1 MSTRSS
7 FFDPCTRF
15 GRWWFGEL
23 AALLPAALRRAVT
36 GQMPDLIL
44 QLSEGRFVFHSG
56 QGERADRLGDCD
68 AAAAGLPDELA
79 KRLKKANSRG
89 GQTILALPRS
99 LVTIQDDELPLA
111 AAENLNDVVGFEM
124 DRLTPF
130 RQDEVYFHARVL
142 EQDREQQKLTVALTA
157 SPRTTV
163 DPLLERARTWGLKI
177 DRVDVATG
185 RTRTGSSSF
194 LKGIN
199 LLPTSSGGTSKV
211 IGRAVTIGLLLGVVF
226 MTGLAVS
233 IPLDRKER
241 FAEALSQ
248 EVLLARKKLS
258 AVRNLTDEIQA
269 LEKSNRYVAD
279 VRQKT
284 PMVSRVLDNVT
295 RLLPD
300 DTWLSQLRLIEDRLE
315 MTGYSQD
322 AAQLI
327 AVFDES
333 PLFDE
338 PKFRSPVTR
347 DQRSGVERFS
357 LTLKLAEKGS

>member
-1 MSTRSS
+1 MSSLAS
-7 FFDPCTRF
+7 FLGPCVRF
-15 GRWWFGEL
+15 CHWWSGEL
-23 AALLPAALRRAVT
+23 AALLPASLRRALS
-36 GQMPDLIL
+36 GQAPDLIVEPRDGKML
-44 QLSEGRFVFHSG
+44 FHSR
-56 QGERADRLGDCD
+56 QGEKVDPLGDCD
-68 AAAAGLPDELA
+68 AMAAELPDHLTA
-79 KRLKKANSRG
+79 RLKRACVRS
-89 GQTILALPRS
+89 GQKILALPRA
-99 LVTIQDDELPLA
+99 LVTMQEDELPLA
-111 AAENLNDVVGFEM
+111 AAENLKDVVGFEM

-130 RQDEVYFHARVL
+130 RQDEVYFHASVL
-142 EQDREQQKLTVALTA
+142 GRDLEQQKLTIALTA
-157 SPRTTV
+157 SPRATV
-163 DPLLERARTWGLKI
+163 DALLERLRTWDLGV

-185 RTRTGSSSF
+185 TSSF

-199 LLPTSSGGTSKV
+199 LLPASSGGATRA
-211 IGRAVTIGLLLGVVF
+211 IGRLVTVALLLGGVLLA
-226 MTGLAVS
+226 GLAVS

-248 EVLLARKKLS
+248 EVLLARKKLA

-279 VRQKT
+279 LRQNT
-284 PMVSRVLDNVT
+284 ALVSRVLEDMT

-300 DTWLSQLRLIEDRLE
+300 DTWLSQLRLIEGRLE

-333 PLFDE
+333 PLFDD

-357 LTLKLAEKGS
+357 LTLKLAEQGT

>member
-1 MSTRSS
+1 MSAKAS
-7 FFDPCTRF
+7 FLDPCVRF
-15 GRWWFGEL
+15 CRWWFGEL
-23 AALLPAALRRAVT
+23 AAFLPATLRRT
-36 GQMPDLIL
+36 ISGQAPDLIL
-44 QLSEGRFVFHSG
+44 EPRDGTVLFHSR
-56 QGERADRLGDCD
+56 QGEKVDQLGSCD
-68 AAAAGLPDELA
+68 ATAAGLPNGLA
-79 KRLKKANSRG
+79 VTLRKSRTRH
-89 GQTILALPRS
+89 GQTILALPRA

-130 RQDEVYFHARVL
+130 RQDEVYFHASVL
-142 EQDREQQKLTVALTA
+142 NRDSEQQKLTIALTA
-157 SPRTTV
+157 SPRATV
-163 DPLLERARTWGLKI
+163 DTLLARARAWGLAV
-177 DRVDVATG
+177 DCVDVATG
-185 RTRTGSSSF
+185 SNSF

-199 LLPTSSGGTSKV
+199 LLPAASGSATRV
-211 IGRAVTIGLLLGVVF
+211 VGRAVTVGLLLGLVLLV
-226 MTGLAVS
+226 GLAVS

-241 FAEALSQ
+241 FAEALRQ
-248 EVLLARKKLS
+248 EVLLARKKLA
-258 AVRNLTDEIQA
+258 AVRNLTDEIQT
-269 LEKSNRYVAD
+269 LEESNRYVAD
-279 VRQKT
+279 VRRNT
-284 PMVSRVLDNVT
+284 ALVSQVLEDMA

-300 DTWLSQLRLIEDRLE
+300 DTWLSQLRVIEDRLE

-357 LTLKLAEKGS
+357 LSLKLAEQGS

>member
-1 MSTRSS
+1 MSTNSS
-7 FFDPCTRF
+7 FLEPCVRF

-23 AALLPAALRRAVT
+23 AALLPAGLRRVVT
-36 GQMPDLIL
+36 GQKPDLIFEPREEKIL
-44 QLSEGRFVFHSG
+44 FHSR
-56 QGERADRLGDCD
+56 QGEKIDFLGDCV
-68 AAAAGLPDELA
+68 ASAPALPDGLA
-79 KRLKKANSRG
+79 ARLKKARTRA
-89 GQTILALPRS
+89 GQTILALPRA
-99 LVTIQDDELPLA
+99 LVTVQDDELPLA
-111 AAENLNDVVGFEM
+111 AAENLKEVVGFEM

-130 RQDEVYFHARVL
+130 RQDEVYFHACVL
-142 EQDREQQKLTVALTA
+142 ERDNEQQKLTIALTA
-157 SPRTTV
+157 SPRATI
-163 DPLLERARTWGLKI
+163 DRFLEGLKTWGFAI
-177 DRVDVATG
+177 DRVDIVDETTASG
-185 RTRTGSSSF
+185 EGSF

-199 LLPTSSGGTSKV
+199 LLPTSSAGATQL
-211 IGRAVTIGLLLGVVF
+211 IGRAVTVGLLVGVVLLS
-226 MTGLAVS
+226 GLAVL

-248 EVLLARKKLS
+248 EVLLVRKKLS
-258 AVRNLTDEIQA
+258 AVRNLTDEIEA

-279 VRQKT
+279 VRQNT
-284 PMVSRVLDNVT
+284 ALVSRVLEDMT

-333 PLFDE
+333 PLFDK

-357 LTLKLAEKGS
+357 LTLKLAEQDL

>member
-1 MSTRSS
+1 MSVVAS
-7 FFDPCTRF
+7 FLDRCVRF
-15 GRWWFGEL
+15 CHWWFGEL
-23 AALLPAALRRAVT
+23 TALLPGFLRRAVT
-36 GQMPDLIL
+36 GQAPDLIL
-44 QLSEGRFVFHSG
+44 EPRGGKILFHSR
-56 QGERADRLGDCD
+56 QGERIDQLGDCD
-68 AAAAGLPDELA
+68 ALATGLPEDLA
-79 KRLKKANSRG
+79 AKLKRGRTQA
-89 GQTILALPRS
+89 GQTILALPRA
-99 LVTIQDDELPLA
+99 LVTMQDDELPLA
-111 AAENLNDVVGFEM
+111 AAENLRNVVGFEM

-130 RQDEVYFHARVL
+130 RQDEVYFHANVL
-142 EQDREQQKLTVALTA
+142 ERDSEHQKLTIALTA

-163 DPLLERARTWGLKI
+163 DTLLERARAWGLAI
-177 DRVDVATG
+177 DRVDVVTE
-185 RTRTGSSSF
+185 TNSF
-194 LKGIN
+194 LMGIN
-199 LLPTSSGGTSKV
+199 LLPTTSGGATRV
-211 IGRAVTIGLLLGVVF
+211 IGRAITVGLLLAFVVLA
-226 MTGLAVS
+226 GLAVS

-241 FAEALSQ
+241 FAETLSQ
-248 EVLLARKKLS
+248 EVLLARKKLA
-258 AVRNLTDEIQA
+258 AVRNLADEIQA

-279 VRQKT
+279 VRQDT
-284 PMVSRVLDNVT
+284 VLVSRVLEDMT

-357 LTLKLAEKGS
+357 LTLKLVEVGS